1 MRAFVWF
8 LGMIILGLGA
18 IAVLTY
24 PAWIVLHPYF
34 EFPFHRLGERIGMLV
49 LLGVFLLSARRLG
62 VGDRASLGYGVP
74 RRMFLRDMSFGLIFG
89 VVSMS
94 AIVALMT
101 AIGLLDWTP
110 AGNADAAAV
119 GKLVLLRLS
128 SGLAVAFIEETFLR
142 GAMLTAIER
151 ESGSTTAVVLTAI
164 VYSASH
170 FFASFHIPPDQV
182 STGSGIDLLRGTLD
196 LLSRPFYIAD
206 AFLCLLAVGVVLG
219 AVRVATG
226 NIATCLGLH
235 AGWVWVML
243 LVHELSNPVRT
254 APLGFLLSRFDG
266 FVGWLVLAWTIVL
279 GLGLRYFYARRVA
292 R

>member
-1 MRAFVWF
+1 LRAFVWF

>member
-1 MRAFVWF
+1 
-8 LGMIILGLGA
+8 MIILGLGA

-74 RRMFLRDMSFGLIFG
+74 RRKFLRDMSFGLIFG

-110 AGNADAAAV
+110 AGNFDAAAV

-151 ESGSTTAVVLTAI
+151 ESGSATAVVLTAV

-219 AVRVATG
+219 AVRVVTG

-243 LVHELSNPVRT
+243 VVHEMSNPART

-279 GLGLRYFYARRVA
+279 GLGLRYFHARRVA